1 MRALEG
7 RFSAIQ
13 STCFPNGT
21 AKVDIILIKQTFFR
35 LFLKK
40 FGIVVVKL
48 LQDVRNDDI
57 AHESGAVAHRKLL
70 AVLVDQREF
79 PLVEKDD
86 LAAGADQP
94 GTFLAPE
101 SRSEVVLLRF
111 LFTGHTYIIVIEM
124 GYSMGSPSGLHHVAC
139 RSE

>member
-1 MRALEG
+1 MVYYIKRKSERRSDGKMRKIGVLTSGGDSPGMNAAVMSVA
-7 RFSAIQ
+7 RSA
-13 STCFPNGT
+13 
-21 AKVDIILIKQTFFR
+21 AYY
-35 LFLKK
+35 
-40 FGIVVVKL
+40 GI
-48 LQDVRNDDI
+48 
-57 AHESGAVAHRKLL
+57 
-70 AVLVDQREF
+70 
-79 PLVEKDD
+79 PLVGIKRGYNGLLRKRLDIRED
-86 LAAGADQP
+86 LQELHLETVLDIADQP